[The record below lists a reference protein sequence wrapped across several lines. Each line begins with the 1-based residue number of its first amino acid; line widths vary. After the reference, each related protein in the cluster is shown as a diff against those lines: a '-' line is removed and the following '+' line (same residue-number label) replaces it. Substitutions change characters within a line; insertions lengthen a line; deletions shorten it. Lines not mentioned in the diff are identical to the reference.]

1 MSSSQIALQHRRIPI
16 SLVGGVSAA
25 TFAIGVLT
33 GFGVP
38 RILGG
43 EGIVTGPPT
52 VVQAVPVLAGQDM
65 SDAAYGALHGVA
77 STAVP
82 AGRSMSDAA
91 YEALHR
97 HAERTMSDAAYEA
110 IHASTAP

>member
-1 MSSSQIALQHRRIPI
+1 MSSNQIALQHRRIPI
-16 SLVGGVSAA
+16 SLVGGISAA

-43 EGIVTGPPT
+43 EGIVMGPPT
-52 VVQAVPVLAGQDM
+52 VVQAVPVGAGQDM
-65 SDAAYGALHGVA
+65 SDAAQPAFQGALPIVA
-77 STAVP
+77 P
-82 AGRSMSDAA
+82 AGRTMSDAA
-91 YEALHR
+91 YDALHR

-110 IHASTAP
+110 IHAATAP